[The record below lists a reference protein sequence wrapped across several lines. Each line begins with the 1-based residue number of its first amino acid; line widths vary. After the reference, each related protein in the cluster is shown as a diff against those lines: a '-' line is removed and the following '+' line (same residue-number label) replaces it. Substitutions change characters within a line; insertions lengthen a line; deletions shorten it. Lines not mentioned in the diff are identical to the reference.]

1 MIKKRINQNDSFDL
15 ELLNSIDLDYVFS
28 EKPQNRLIDKINKI
42 DLVNNNKSKQLT
54 DLKNEINS
62 IKNCKLKESA
72 NSTIFGNGN
81 IESPIMIIGGA
92 PGKSEDLSGKVFT
105 GNDGSLLEKM
115 LMAIKIKKQNIYITY
130 AVNYR
135 PPEDRKPNKEE
146 IKKYKFFLEKH
157 ISIIKPKL
165 IIMMGSTAMESLTG
179 LTNNISIER
188 GKWKDIIIK
197 NTSYKGIITFDPSY
211 LLRYPENKKKSWE
224 DLKNIRKKIEEFNLK
239 I

>member
-1 MIKKRINQNDSFDL
+1 MIKKQINQNDSFDL
-15 ELLNSIDLDYVFS
+15 ELLNSIDFNYVFS
-28 EKPQNRLIDKINKI
+28 EKPQNRLLDKINKI

-54 DLKNEINS
+54 ELKNEINS
-62 IKNCKLKESA
+62 IKNCKLKENA
-72 NSTIFGNGN
+72 NCTVVGNGN

-92 PGKSEDLSGKVFT
+92 PSKSEDLSGKVFT

-135 PPEDRKPNKEE
+135 PPEDRKPSKEE

-157 ISIIKPKL
+157 ISIINPKL
-165 IIMMGSTAMESLTG
+165 LIMMGSTAMESLTG
-179 LTNNISIER
+179 LTSNISTER